1 MTASYCIDWVTYD
14 NVIFD
19 LFPVVLL
26 CEEKLSKP
34 CYLYRLWISFI
45 FFLNFIFFWMSFCY
59 RITESQDIDPID
71 PKWFNEMHVSSSG
84 DKYKNNWIRYIQQ
97 HDGNRCFFFSSSS
110 HILFF
115 NRSIAIWTKI
125 RYCLLLHQ
133 IIHYQR

>member
-19 LFPVVLL
+19 LFPVVLP

-34 CYLYRLWISFI
+34 CYLYRLWISLL
-45 FFLNFIFFWMSFCY
+45 FFKFYLLFSY
-59 RITESQDIDPID
+59 RITESQDINPID
-71 PKWFNEMHVSSSG
+71 PKWFNEMHVSSSR

-97 HDGNRCFFFSSSS
+97 HDGNRFFFSRL
-110 HILFF
+110 HHTFFF